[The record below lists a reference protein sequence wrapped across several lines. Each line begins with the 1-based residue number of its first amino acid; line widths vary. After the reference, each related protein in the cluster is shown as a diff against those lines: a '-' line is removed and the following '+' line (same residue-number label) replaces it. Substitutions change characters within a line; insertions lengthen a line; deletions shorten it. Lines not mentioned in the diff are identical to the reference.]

1 MSSLIKYWHNSVAD
15 IEDII
20 IIIIIIIITKC
31 REYLKF
37 CVV

>member
-20 IIIIIIIITKC
+20 IIIIIITKC